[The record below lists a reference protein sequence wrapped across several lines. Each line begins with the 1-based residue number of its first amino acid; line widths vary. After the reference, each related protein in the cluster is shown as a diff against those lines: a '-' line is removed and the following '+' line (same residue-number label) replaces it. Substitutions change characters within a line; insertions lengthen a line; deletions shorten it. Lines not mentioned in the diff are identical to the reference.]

1 MMSLSKASAHAT
13 GRKRQSESDVEP
25 SQDKRPMGRHRTSVV
40 SESESDSDTC
50 SSRGKRPRRAQTD
63 DDISIYAGDSAGE
76 EADLNELAAISNKD
90 DKKRETQS
98 GGNAKLLDDLAKSL
112 SDEDESTS
120 PNVEPKLADI
130 TMQRWGEKLN
140 PEKLK
145 SISDK
150 YHRPA
155 NCTSITGIK
164 CNPEIWGQLSS
175 TKKRTDLHLS
185 NIQQTVLKA
194 TAATLQTTN
203 ALVTSKSV
211 DGHSQLLAQSVDTIA
226 LLAHAHTQLSQ
237 LRRDQI
243 KPILK
248 QEYSTMCSAEIQPD
262 SKWLFGSDLVKTLKD
277 AKEARS
283 ISSSLR
289 NNSYKAYSNNKTPAR
304 SNKNFSSYKRPQK
317 DFLWRSQQK
326 PFQKRKKP
334 WNRGK
339 TDGTK

>member
-1 MMSLSKASAHAT
+1 M
-13 GRKRQSESDVEP
+13 
-25 SQDKRPMGRHRTSVV
+25 
-40 SESESDSDTC
+40 
-50 SSRGKRPRRAQTD
+50 
-63 DDISIYAGDSAGE
+63 
-76 EADLNELAAISNKD
+76 AAISSKD
-90 DKKRETQS
+90 DKKGETQS

-130 TMQRWGEKLN
+130 TMQRWGKKLN

-150 YHRPA
+150 YNRPA
-155 NCTSITGIK
+155 NCTSVTGIK
-164 CNPEIWGQLSS
+164 CNPEIWSQLSS

-248 QEYSTMCSAEIQPD
+248 QEYSTICSAEIQPD
-262 SKWLFGSDLVKTLKD
+262 SKWLFGSDLAKTLKD
-277 AKEARS
+277 AKEASS

>member
-1 MMSLSKASAHAT
+1 MDDQNHSSASMAAAIDSPSGESSRENAKQDINAALSNIDNKMGKLTDLLLRVFEQNEPSVQPVEGERPTGSERQVEPNVEPLQGERPRGRKQQDKYNESFQGERPT

-25 SQDKRPMGRHRTSVV
+25 SQGKRPMGRHKTSVV

-50 SSRGKRPRRAQTD
+50 SSRGKRPRRAQTG
-63 DDISIYAGDSAGE
+63 DDISIYVGDSAGE
-76 EADLNELAAISNKD
+76 EADLNELAAISSKD
-90 DKKRETQS
+90 DKKGETQS

-130 TMQRWGEKLN
+130 TMQRWGKKLN

-150 YHRPA
+150 YNRPA
-155 NCTSITGIK
+155 NCTSVTGIK
-164 CNPEIWGQLSS
+164 CNPEIWSQLSS

-226 LLAHAHTQLSQ
+226 LLAHAHTQLFQ
-237 LRRDQI
+237 LKRD
-243 KPILK
+243 
-248 QEYSTMCSAEIQPD
+248 
-262 SKWLFGSDLVKTLKD
+262 
-277 AKEARS
+277 
-283 ISSSLR
+283 
-289 NNSYKAYSNNKTPAR
+289 
-304 SNKNFSSYKRPQK
+304 
-317 DFLWRSQQK
+317 
-326 PFQKRKKP
+326 
-334 WNRGK
+334 
-339 TDGTK
+339 

>member
-130 TMQRWGEKLN
+130 TMQRWG
-140 PEKLK
+140 K
-145 SISDK
+145 S
-150 YHRPA
+150 
-155 NCTSITGIK
+155 
-164 CNPEIWGQLSS
+164 
-175 TKKRTDLHLS
+175 
-185 NIQQTVLKA
+185 
-194 TAATLQTTN
+194 
-203 ALVTSKSV
+203 
-211 DGHSQLLAQSVDTIA
+211 
-226 LLAHAHTQLSQ
+226 
-237 LRRDQI
+237 
-243 KPILK
+243 
-248 QEYSTMCSAEIQPD
+248 
-262 SKWLFGSDLVKTLKD
+262 
-277 AKEARS
+277 
-283 ISSSLR
+283 
-289 NNSYKAYSNNKTPAR
+289 
-304 SNKNFSSYKRPQK
+304 
-317 DFLWRSQQK
+317 
-326 PFQKRKKP
+326 
-334 WNRGK
+334 
-339 TDGTK
+339 

>member
-1 MMSLSKASAHAT
+1 M
-13 GRKRQSESDVEP
+13 
-25 SQDKRPMGRHRTSVV
+25 
-40 SESESDSDTC
+40 
-50 SSRGKRPRRAQTD
+50 
-63 DDISIYAGDSAGE
+63 
-76 EADLNELAAISNKD
+76 
-90 DKKRETQS
+90 
-98 GGNAKLLDDLAKSL
+98 

-130 TMQRWGEKLN
+130 TLQRWGKKLN

-164 CNPEIWGQLSS
+164 CNPEIWSQLGS

-248 QEYSTMCSAEIQPD
+248 QEYSTICSAEIQPD
-262 SKWLFGSDLVKTLKD
+262 SKWLFGSDLAKTLKD
-277 AKEARS
+277 AKEASS

-289 NNSYKAYSNNKTPAR
+289 NNSYKSYSNNKNPC
-304 SNKNFSSYKRPQK
+304 
-317 DFLWRSQQK
+317 
-326 PFQKRKKP
+326 
-334 WNRGK
+334 
-339 TDGTK
+339 